1 MDTSRSARDGA
12 PRSVFGCP
20 ARMVVLLIA
29 IAGPL
34 GAAGVADVAGQRG
47 VAPAGALV
55 FLDRLLL
62 KRFVGWNV
70 LQRANEL
77 FAIGAHCHD
86 SHLSQ

>member
-34 GAAGVADVAGQRG
+34 GAAGFADIAGQRG
-47 VAPAGALV
+47 GVPAGALV

-62 KRFVGWNV
+62 QRFVGWNV
-70 LQRANEL
+70 FQSANEL
-77 FAIGAHCHD
+77 LAIGAHRHD
-86 SHLSQ
+86 GHLSQ